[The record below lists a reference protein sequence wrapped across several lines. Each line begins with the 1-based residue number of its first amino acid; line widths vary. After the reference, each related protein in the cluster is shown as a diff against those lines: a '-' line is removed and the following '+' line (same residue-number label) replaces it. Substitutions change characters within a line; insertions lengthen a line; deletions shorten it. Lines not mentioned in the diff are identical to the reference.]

1 MLEYSKVNVK
11 LSDRQPK
18 QLETAVKIKT
28 GTTLRMTLK
37 MLYRNDLSHELLLT
51 TRQKAKLKNS
61 FNNNMSIDLS
71 LCKVQISKIIQS
83 GGFLGSL
90 LSKLAGPLTK
100 VIISSGKNVLAPLGI
115 TAAATAIDEGNQK
128 KIQDSGTKT
137 LIILNKEMNDILK
150 IVQPLEDSNILLKGV
165 PKTVKNE
172 TKAASLLGNLLSR
185 KGIVRTGSGNKK
197 EKEL

>member
-1 MLEYSKVNVK
+1 
-11 LSDRQPK
+11 
-18 QLETAVKIKT
+18 
-28 GTTLRMTLK
+28 
-37 MLYRNDLSHELLLT
+37 
-51 TRQKAKLKNS
+51 
-61 FNNNMSIDLS
+61 MS
-71 LCKVQISKIIQS
+71 Q
-83 GGFLGSL
+83 
-90 LSKLAGPLTK
+90 LAGPLTK
-100 VIISSGKNVLAPLGI
+100 VIISSAKNVLASLGI

-128 KIQDSGTKT
+128 KIHDSGTKT

-172 TKAASLLGNLLSR
+172 TKVASLLGNLLSR